1 LPVAITELT
10 RQVGPVFRAENSNT
24 HRHLTEYTG
33 LDIEMALI
41 EDYHEIVHLLTS
53 VLKNIFKTVYEM
65 RAEVDR
71 VKERWPS
78 DDLVW
83 LDETPIIPFVE
94 GIQMLRDDGRDVEVE
109 DLSTRDEIRLGE
121 LVKEKYKTD
130 FYVLDKFPKS
140 ARPFYTM
147 TDGEFTNSFDMFV
160 RGQEIC
166 TGGQRINDPK
176 KLRLSMKDAGI
187 DEGSMTEYLEAFDW
201 GVPPHGG
208 AGLGL
213 ERVVFLILNLGNVR
227 FASLFHRDPKSL
239 PAKPKSLPH
248 PDASTLKRHEKGHL
262 PKLEELIANYGDATN
277 TSWLD
282 DRFQIWQHPT
292 TGAAVGYVKQKK
304 FAMIAGD
311 PLCDKSQYPD
321 TIEAFLN
328 FVYDELKLTP
338 IWMLVSSPVQEYLA
352 AQLRWRSLS
361 CTEEQRVNTDAIN
374 PKDYSH
380 QIRRLEREGVDISE
394 EKPTEELQER
404 VNQRIDDWKAERA
417 NKGKQIHLTE
427 IRPWKDTAHR
437 RYFIAEKGKTVQA
450 MVVLAQLSPEHG
462 WQVKWALDFP
472 GSVNGSIEV
481 LVSRALS
488 AVQGPV
494 TFGAGVSEKLVP
506 GHHINGF
513 RAKFLSRT
521 YSAVTNSLRL
531 NRKAQFREKF
541 GTVGDPVWICYPKNG
556 VGATDLNEIVKFFED

>member
-1 LPVAITELT
+1 M
-10 RQVGPVFRAENSNT
+10 FRAENSNT

-33 LDIEMALI
+33 LDIEMAI
-41 EDYHEIVHLLTS
+41 SKDYHEVMNTLIHT
-53 VLKNIFKTVYEM
+53 LKAIFSAVYQM
-65 RAEVDR
+65 RPELDR

-147 TDGEFTNSFDMFV
+147 TDGDFTNSFDMFI

-166 TGGQRINDPK
+166 TGGQRINDPS
-176 KLRLSMKDAGI
+176 KLRLAMKDSGI
-187 DEGSMTEYLEAFDW
+187 DESSMAEYLEAFDW
-201 GVPPHGG
+201 GVVPHGG

-213 ERVVFLILNLGNVR
+213 ERVVFLMLNLGNVR
-227 FASLFHRDPKSL
+227 FATLFHRDPKSL
-239 PAKPKSLPH
+239 PSKPPSLPH
-248 PDASTLKRHEKGHL
+248 PEASTLKHHDKDDLAPIEN
-262 PKLEELIANYGDATN
+262 LIANYGDATN

-282 DRFQIWQHPT
+282 DRFEIWRQDG

-304 FAMIAGD
+304 FVMIAGD
-311 PLCDKSQYPD
+311 PLCEKSQYPEV
-321 TIEAFLN
+321 IWAFLK
-328 FVYDELKLTP
+328 FARDELKLTP
-338 IWMLVSSPVQEYLA
+338 IWMLVSSQVQEYLA
-352 AQLRWRSLS
+352 GQLRWRTLT
-361 CTEEQRVNTDAIN
+361 CTEEQRVDADHLQT
-374 PKDYSH
+374 KDYSH
-380 QIRRLEREGVDISE
+380 ESRRLEREGVEISE
-394 EKPTEELQER
+394 EKPTEDLKAR
-404 VNQRIDDWKAERA
+404 VNKRIDDWKAARSS
-417 NKGKQIHLTE
+417 KGKQVHLTE
-427 IRPWKDTAHR
+427 IQPWRDTAHR
-437 RYFIAEKGKTVQA
+437 RYFIAEKDKEVQA

-472 GSVNGSIEV
+472 NSVNGSIEV
-481 LVSRALS
+481 LVSRALGS
-488 AVQGPV
+488 VTGNV

-506 GHHINGF
+506 GHHINGM

-521 YSAVTNSLRL
+521 YATVTNSLKL
-531 NRKAQFREKF
+531 NKKAQFREKF

>member
-1 LPVAITELT
+1 MTIS
-10 RQVGPVFRAENSNT
+10 Q
-24 HRHLTEYTG
+24 
-33 LDIEMALI
+33 
-41 EDYHEIVHLLTS
+41 DYHEIVHVLTHT
-53 VLKNIFKTVYEM
+53 LKSIFKAVYEM
-65 RAEVDR
+65 RVEVER

-78 DDLVW
+78 EDLVW
-83 LDETPIIPFVE
+83 LEETPIIPFIE

-166 TGGQRINDPK
+166 TGGQRINDPA
-176 KLRLSMKDAGI
+176 KLRLSMKNAGI
-187 DEGSMTEYLEAFDW
+187 DEGSMKEYLEAFDW

-213 ERVVFLILNLGNVR
+213 ERVVFLLLNLGNVR

-248 PDASTLKRHEKGHL
+248 PEASTLRRHEKGNL
-262 PKLEELIANYGDATN
+262 PPVEELIANYGDATN

-282 DRFQIWQHPT
+282 DRFEIWRHEH
-292 TGAAVGYVKQKK
+292 TGAAIGYVKQKK
-304 FAMIAGD
+304 FCMVAGD
-311 PLCDKSQYPD
+311 PLCDRSQYAEV
-321 TIEAFLN
+321 IWSFLK
-328 FVYDELKLTP
+328 FVRDELKLTP
-338 IWMLVSSPVQEYLA
+338 IWMLVSSEVQEYLA
-352 AQLRWRSLS
+352 GQLRWRTLT
-361 CTEEQRVNTDAIN
+361 CTEEQRVNTDN
-374 PKDYSH
+374 LQKKDYSH
-380 QIRRLEREGVDISE
+380 EERRLEREGVDISE
-394 EKPTEELQER
+394 EKPTDELRQK
-404 VNQRIDDWKAERA
+404 VDKRIEDWKAARST
-417 NKGKQIHLTE
+417 KGKQIHLTE
-427 IRPWKDTAHR
+427 IQPWKDTAHR
-437 RYFIAEKGKTVQA
+437 KYFIAEKDKQVQA

-472 GSVNGSIEV
+472 NSVSGSIEV

-488 AVQGPV
+488 AVPGPF

-506 GHHINGF
+506 GHHIHGM
-513 RAKFLSRT
+513 RAKFLSRS
-521 YSAVTNSLRL
+521 YAAVTTSLKL